1 MKYERIGNIA
11 TFINGAA
18 FRPEDWSS
26 EGMKIIRIQN
36 LTDSSKPYN
45 FTQREVAEKYIVRKG
60 DVLVSWSATIDVFI
74 WNEEDAL
81 LNQHIF
87 KVIFDN
93 SKINKN
99 YFIFAIKHTI
109 NDLSKYAHGSTMKHI
124 VKGDFENHNILLP
137 PLSDQ
142 IRISNILSKAEAL
155 IKQRKESIDL
165 LDEFLKSTFFDMF
178 GDPVRNEKGWKKVAL
193 NKFGKIITGNTPP
206 RDEIENYSNSYIE
219 WIKTDNILSDSLFVT
234 KANEYLSEKGLQ
246 KSRFVDKGALLV
258 ACIAGSIESVGRASL
273 TDRTVSFNQQ
283 INAIQPN
290 NEINSF
296 FLYSLFNNTKKY
308 IQNHATKGMKKI
320 LTKGNF
326 EQILMIKPP
335 ITLQTKFASVVE
347 KTEVLKSHY
356 QESLNEL
363 ENLFGS
369 LCQRAFKGELDL
381 DKMEIDSTV
390 LNEFKIVEKRI
401 IPELNS
407 AMLKVIEQSQKM
419 QKLYDQQAEN
429 AEQTTRFLKPIQQM
443 EKLLAP
449 IKNLP
454 VIPDAVIQAQNNYER
469 ILASL
474 PKNIQKKEETKIG
487 WEDVST
493 QYAADLIKEKY
504 TGFHFTTEMLFRFFN
519 EEHLI
524 YPNYFSSE
532 ELKTNPQ
539 LHSADDLKSI
549 VFSALNN
556 GNPFLKLEQVF
567 YNGEKENFTLNIT
580 PEDYEL
586 IKERSKEERS
596 GVYFTIVS

>member
-1 MKYERIGNIA
+1 MRVERLENIAEVIAGQSPPSNTYNQINDGLPFFQGNADFGDIFPTARYWCTAPVKMALPNDILMTVRAPVGPVNICNIESCIGRGLSAIRVNNNHFYKYVYYFLKSHEKHIAKLGVGSTFKAITQKDIKSLQIPLPEKYE
-11 TFINGAA
+11 
-18 FRPEDWSS
+18 
-26 EGMKIIRIQN
+26 
-36 LTDSSKPYN
+36 
-45 FTQREVAEKYIVRKG
+45 
-60 DVLVSWSATIDVFI
+60 
-74 WNEEDAL
+74 
-81 LNQHIF
+81 
-87 KVIFDN
+87 
-93 SKINKN
+93 
-99 YFIFAIKHTI
+99 
-109 NDLSKYAHGSTMKHI
+109 
-124 VKGDFENHNILLP
+124 
-137 PLSDQ
+137 DQ
-142 IRISNILSKAEAL
+142 ILIADILSKAEAL

-165 LDEFLKSTFFDMF
+165 LDEFLKSTFI
-178 GDPVRNEKGWKKVAL
+178 EKFINKSYPLRKLEEITLKITDGEHKKPDYKESGMPFISVVNISKGFLNFENCKYISLEDHVKFNRRCNPEFEDIIYTKVGATYGRGVVVNVKKPFSLYVSVAL
-193 NKFGKIITGNTPP
+193 
-206 RDEIENYSNSYIE
+206 
-219 WIKTDNILSDSLFVT
+219 IKPDKSKVNPYFLNAAINHPFV
-234 KANEYLSEKGLQ
+234 KRQAD
-246 KSRFVDKGALLV
+246 KSIKGAGVPDLHL
-258 ACIAGSIESVGRASL
+258 IEIKSFQIPL
-273 TDRTVSFNQQ
+273 PPVSMQDNF
-283 INAIQPN
+283 
-290 NEINSF
+290 S
-296 FLYSLFNNTKKY
+296 
-308 IQNHATKGMKKI
+308 KI
-320 LTKGNF
+320 VK
-326 EQILMIKPP
+326 
-335 ITLQTKFASVVE
+335 
-347 KTEVLKSHY
+347 KTESLKSQY

-369 LCQRAFKGELDL
+369 LSQRAFKGELDL
-381 DKMEIDSTV
+381 NKMEIDSSV
-390 LNEFKIVEKRI
+390 LDKVKALEKKVS
-401 IPELNS
+401 PALNPT
-407 AMLKVIEQSQKM
+407 MLKFIEKTQEFQKIYE
-419 QKLYDQQAEN
+419 KQAKI
-429 AEQTTRFLKPIQQM
+429 AEQTTRFLKPIREM

-454 VIPDAVIQAQNNYER
+454 VIPEAVLQAQKNYER

-586 IKERSKEERS
+586 IKERSEEERS